1 MIYRVSSQSN
11 IINDDEEKEGKIQV
25 VDEHNLHEMIDD
37 LEPIDKEFY
46 RSENFIGGKILR
58 IVTV

>member
-1 MIYRVSSQSN
+1 
-11 IINDDEEKEGKIQV
+11 
-25 VDEHNLHEMIDD
+25 MIDD

-46 RSENFIGGKILR
+46 RSENFVGGKILR